1 MTNLLPGDTSRQ
13 GRGIDNAINRTI
25 GHHHDQDAL
34 VQMRLDDGCRCTL
47 SRGVSRSR
55 FLSVVGL
62 RVLLGVVLFLGGMG
76 TARAATVSASLN
88 GLKITLNKS
97 SGAILRLEYPGVGLL
112 LEADAG
118 EAGLVDAA
126 YPLPEFEPLRLNAR
140 CSSGAEINQT
150 SERLTV
156 RIAALGAT
164 RSGFVVDGQV
174 SAEVTMRADPDER
187 SVVLS
192 CEVVNGTQRAIP
204 QVIFPDLR
212 GLVDV
217 AGPDQTILK
226 TCGFGS
232 APFREL
238 VVPEADVWY
247 AVNKS
252 TVEHKSGGMF
262 QNMWARWMDLGGLK
276 GGFSLFPRRWGWDPH
291 TTTVLQL
298 RQATRRLR
306 LLCVHPGTIAP
317 GAKWSSGEWVLTPH
331 RSGWAKGI
339 EPFRAWVRSHARR
352 QYSVPRH
359 IREGLGYR
367 TVWMC
372 QNQPADPADAVWRF
386 ADLPGLAR
394 EAYDHGLTEM
404 VMWAWHRGFDASLPA
419 PYPHLGTEQEL
430 LEAARRCKEAGVNLA
445 PFISVLQA
453 SPQTADRYGLK
464 VPDNKGWTY
473 HTEMIPR
480 WNPSYARGMSCVQV
494 GPANAQWQD
503 EVANACH
510 RWADKGLS
518 SVSWDQYWSAQE
530 KPTIQDL
537 TRRIRDH
544 ARKVDPQSSF
554 SGESLWN
561 VEVDCEWLD
570 YTWNWGAYA
579 DRQAFVNAFPA
590 PRPNVN
596 INRSE
601 AEARFTFMDNLML
614 NVLPSKPDG
623 INGSACIADVPGLSR
638 TLKTCTALRQRFLSY
653 FTDGVL
659 IGNCL
664 LTELMPGVRLSA
676 YVLADRVLAVV
687 LNEGA
692 EGALSFRYDLV
703 PWMPVRSGVRMTWT
717 GEDGKSALGRT
728 AAATGTITTPKMK
741 HLEIAVYE
749 FTPK

>member
-1 MTNLLPGDTSRQ
+1 
-13 GRGIDNAINRTI
+13 
-25 GHHHDQDAL
+25 
-34 VQMRLDDGCRCTL
+34 V
-47 SRGVSRSR
+47 
-55 FLSVVGL
+55 
-62 RVLLGVVLFLGGMG
+62 
-76 TARAATVSASLN
+76 ARAATASASLN
-88 GLKITLNKS
+88 GLRITFDES
-97 SGAILRLEYPGVGLL
+97 SGAILRLEYPGPGVL
-112 LEADAG
+112 LEADVG
-118 EAGLVDAA
+118 EAGLINVA

-140 CSSGAEINQT
+140 CSSGAEINKT
-150 SERLTV
+150 PERVTV

-164 RSGFVVDGQV
+164 RSGFAVDGQV
-174 SAEVTMRADPDER
+174 SAEITMRPDPDGR
-187 SVVLS
+187 SIILS
-192 CEVVNGTQRAIP
+192 CTVVNGTQRAIP

-247 AVNKS
+247 AVNNS

-262 QNMWARWMDLGGLK
+262 HSMWARWMDLGGLK

-298 RQATRRLR
+298 RQATKRLR
-306 LLCVHPGTIAP
+306 LLCVHPGAIAP

-339 EPFRAWVRSHARR
+339 EPFRAWVQSHARR

-386 ADLPGLAR
+386 TDLPGLAR
-394 EAYDHGLTEM
+394 EARDHGLTEM
-404 VMWAWHRGFDASLPA
+404 VMWAWHRGFDASLPS
-419 PYPHLGTEQEL
+419 PFPHLGTEQAL
-430 LEAARRCKEAGVNLA
+430 LEAARRCKEAGVNLT

-453 SPQTADRYGLK
+453 SPRTADRYGLK
-464 VPDNKGWTY
+464 VPNNNGWTY

-480 WNPSYARGMSCVQV
+480 WNPPYATGMSCVQV
-494 GPANAQWQD
+494 GPANAKWQD
-503 EVANACH
+503 EVAEALR
-510 RWADKGLS
+510 RWADKGLP
-518 SVSWDQYWSAQE
+518 SVSWDQYWSAPE

-537 TRRIRDH
+537 TRRIRDY
-544 ARKVDPQSSF
+544 ARKLDPESSF

-601 AEARFTFMDNLML
+601 ADARFAFMDNLML
-614 NVLPSKPDG
+614 NVWPSKPDG
-623 INGSACIADVPGLSR
+623 INGSARIADAPGLSR
-638 TLKTCTALRQRFLSY
+638 TLKTCATLRERFLPY
-653 FTDGVL
+653 FTNGVL

-664 LTELMPGVRLSA
+664 LTGPTPGVRLSA
-676 YVLADRVLAVV
+676 YVLPDRVLAVV
-687 LNEGA
+687 LNQGVEG
-692 EGALSFRYDLV
+692 GLTFRYDLA
-703 PWMPVRSGVRMTWT
+703 PWMPVPSGIRMTRT
-717 GEDGKSALGRT
+717 GEDGKSARART
-728 AAATGTITTPKMK
+728 VSVAGTITTPKMK
-741 HLEIAVYE
+741 RLEMAVYE
-749 FTPK
+749 FTPE